1 MFAPPTPAPSTASTA
16 PAVPPPTNAA
26 PSVASATEPSS
37 APVTANAVPEAQVV
51 DPAELTIWATK
62 TAIEWGGRVMAVLI
76 LLTAAWMLGAWVR
89 RMIGRMLDRPQVDQT
104 LGRFL
109 GNFAKWV
116 ILVMA
121 LVASLGFF
129 GFSITGMAALIGAAG
144 LTIGLALQ
152 GSLSNLAA
160 GIMLL
165 VLRPFRIGDVVQVAG
180 IIGKV
185 DDIDLFNTKIDTGDN
200 RRLIIPN
207 GQITNGV
214 VENMTHHALR
224 RCDIAVGTAYAC
236 DVERARAALRRA
248 AESMEAREPTKTV
261 DVLLMNL
268 GTHAV
273 EWSVRVWF
281 RTSEFWP
288 NRDKLLV
295 AIKRELDRDQIPIP
309 FPQTEVWLRGD
320 GQAVRAEPNEHALR

>member
-1 MFAPPTPAPSTASTA
+1 MFAPTSAPTPPAPLPPPAPPTVPAAEGSSALPA
-16 PAVPPPTNAA
+16 PAGPA
-26 PSVASATEPSS
+26 
-37 APVTANAVPEAQVV
+37 PEAPVV

-89 RMIGRMLDRPQVDQT
+89 RTIGRMLDRPQVDQT

-224 RCDIAVGTAYAC
+224 RCDIAVGTAYAS
-236 DVERARAALRRA
+236 DVDRARAALRRA
-248 AESMEAREPTKTV
+248 AESMEAREPSRPV

-288 NRDKLLV
+288 NRDRLLV
-295 AIKRELDRDQIPIP
+295 AIKRELDREQIPIP
-309 FPQTEVWLRGD
+309 FPQTEVWLRSD

>member
-1 MFAPPTPAPSTASTA
+1 MVAPTPPAPDAARSAVPTENAVHDATAAPAPP
-16 PAVPPPTNAA
+16 PPPPPHAA
-26 PSVASATEPSS
+26 PE
-37 APVTANAVPEAQVV
+37 APGV
-51 DPAELTIWATK
+51 DPADLTIWATK
-62 TAIEWGGRVMAVLI
+62 AAIEWGGRVVAVLI
-76 LLTAAWMLGAWVR
+76 LLSVAWVLGAWVR
-89 RMIGRMLDRPQVDQT
+89 RMIGRLLDRPQIDQT
-104 LGRFL
+104 LARFL

-121 LVASLGFF
+121 VVGCLGFF
-129 GFSITGMAALIGAAG
+129 GFNITGLAALIGAAG

-180 IIGKV
+180 VIGKV

-207 GQITNGV
+207 GQIANGI
-214 VENMTHHALR
+214 VENMTHHAQR
-224 RCDIAVGTAYAC
+224 RCDITVGTAYAC

-248 AESMEAREPTKTV
+248 AESMTARDPSKPV

-281 RTSEFWP
+281 PTAEFWP
-288 NRDKLLV
+288 NRDRLLA
-295 AIKRELDRDQIPIP
+295 AIKRELDRAQIPIP

-320 GQAVRAEPNEHALR
+320 GRAAPAEAEAPALR